1 MSIVEDGGVLRAESD
16 ENLQKFVGDPQL
28 IHYAG
33 MLNPPR
39 PGVQDCFQMLEFTHF
54 KPGTSRNEFYHLRV
68 FEWEGILWGVVSIP
82 IVEKHL
88 MESVAQA
95 NRLRVANGIPTMLS
109 GKEMT
114 QFPISNERVFTLE
127 NISGHPVYHSGWK

>member
-39 PGVQDCFQMLEFTHF
+39 PGVQDCFQMLD
-54 KPGTSRNEFYHLRV
+54 L
-68 FEWEGILWGVVSIP
+68 L
-82 IVEKHL
+82 
-88 MESVAQA
+88 
-95 NRLRVANGIPTMLS
+95 
-109 GKEMT
+109 
-114 QFPISNERVFTLE
+114 ISNQVPLVTNF
-127 NISGHPVYHSGWK
+127 II